1 MKMNGHVY
9 GLLLLLVAFVLVSC
23 GEDSFLNRRDELPV
37 DENATAKLRL
47 KVDWTSSPA
56 VIRRE

>member
-37 DENATAKLRL
+37 DENAGEAAAEGRL
-47 KVDWTSSPA
+47 DEQP
-56 VIRRE
+56 RQ